1 MKNKRLIL
9 VISHRR
15 SGTHWVIDSL
25 RNNLPAVSYQFYNLD
40 QIYRCHKKHIPVK
53 DLVLKISKSPDRYV
67 ILKTHM
73 TSYLTPFSQEER
85 EFVENLVENS
95 KMIYVYRD
103 GRDVLVSLYHYMRE
117 FREDLPEFSDF
128 IRMSNDFDPYYCS
141 VNRVEYWKEH
151 VEGWLGRSNLDIA
164 TVSYEQ
170 LHTDYVSTIRKL
182 SEFLGLT
189 IKPSGVDR
197 IKFTKYRL
205 FRRLLRRVVPL
216 AAKSS
221 AIAPRKGVIG
231 DWKNYFSQSDLD
243 LFNKI
248 AGTTMAKLGYYR

>member
-40 QIYRCHKKHIPVK
+40 QISRSHEI
-53 DLVLKISKSPDRYV
+53 KIAKTRGRYV
-67 ILKTHM
+67 LLKTHM
-73 TSYLTPFSQEER
+73 SPHLTPFKPEER
-85 EFVENLVENS
+85 EFVREWLENS
-95 KMIYVYRD
+95 KAIYVYRD
-103 GRDVLVSLYHYMRE
+103 GRDVLVSLYHYMRG
-117 FREDLPEFSDF
+117 FRDDLPEFSKF
-128 IRMSNDFDPYYCS
+128 IRMPNDFDPYYRS

-151 VEGWLGRSNLDIA
+151 VEGWLDRSDLDIA

-197 IKFTKYRL
+197 IKFTKYGL
-205 FRRLLRRVVPL
+205 FRRLLKRIVPL

>member
-1 MKNKRLIL
+1 
-9 VISHRR
+9 
-15 SGTHWVIDSL
+15 
-25 RNNLPAVSYQFYNLD
+25 
-40 QIYRCHKKHIPVK
+40 
-53 DLVLKISKSPDRYV
+53 
-67 ILKTHM
+67 
-73 TSYLTPFSQEER
+73 
-85 EFVENLVENS
+85 
-95 KMIYVYRD
+95 MIYVYRD
-103 GRDVLVSLYHYMRE
+103 GRDVLISLYHYMRG

-128 IRMSNDFDPYYCS
+128 IRMPNDFDPYYRS
-141 VNRVEYWKEH
+141 VSRVEYWKEH

-170 LHTDYVSTIRKL
+170 LHADYVSTIRKL
-182 SEFLGLT
+182 SEFLDLT

-197 IKFTKYRL
+197 IKFTKYGL

-221 AIAPRKGVIG
+221 AIAPHKGVIG
-231 DWKNYFSQSDLD
+231 DWKNHFSQRDLE